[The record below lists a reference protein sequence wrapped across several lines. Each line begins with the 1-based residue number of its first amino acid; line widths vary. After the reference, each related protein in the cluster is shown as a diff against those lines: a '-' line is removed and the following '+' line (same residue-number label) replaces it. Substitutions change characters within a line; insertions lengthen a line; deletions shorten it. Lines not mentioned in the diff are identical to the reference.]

1 MKTRLNLSSQSS
13 GKNSKMITKIIEKLS
28 KALSEG
34 NLDEYKVVYILSRIR
49 KLIELNQLKNTFKDL
64 NFYCDWALH
73 SEIDRYVPD
82 SFKNKLTN
90 QLKHSENLYPD
101 ELFAIF
107 FIQLE
112 QFLQELSLPNTILFD
127 PLKIIFADLMIDVF
141 SDTPLVIKL
150 ENIKITVKSPD
161 DKHMYKIIKPV
172 FSINFELLSKPNQ
185 EK

>member
-1 MKTRLNLSSQSS
+1 MTPE
-13 GKNSKMITKIIEKLS
+13 IIEKLS

-49 KLIELNQLKNTFKDL
+49 KLLELNQLKNTFKDL

-112 QFLQELSLPNTILFD
+112 QLLQEFSLPNTILFD
-127 PLKIIFADLMIDVF
+127 PLKKIFADLMIDIF

-150 ENIKITVKSPD
+150 ENMKITIKSPD
-161 DKHMYKIIKPV
+161 NKNVYRIIKSL
-172 FSINFELLSKPNQ
+172 FSINYEILSKPN
-185 EK
+185 EDK